1 MSIQATVDFD
11 WMAELEKTVVHSLT
25 TSFGLD
31 FLLYRDKDG
40 GDVDTVHNAR
50 AGVYATEVER
60 TRYEQRGAYDSDAY
74 HKHPDYIAKGRSDKA
89 AQAAGTLRDSYRD
102 VTMAPNEVR
111 NVEHIV
117 SGNEVHN
124 DPGRVLAEIDG
135 VELANQASNL
145 CATTESINKSKKQ
158 TPTSEYLKR
167 LPGHIASEE
176 KRIAN
181 LEARLASL
189 PQETPEQQDA
199 ARRLQDKIRK
209 SKDKLQQLKEIDP
222 EKTAEM
228 DRAAR
233 EDIEKRVNLTYYTS
247 SKFLKSTAFAA
258 GSSGLK
264 LGARQALGIVMGE
277 VWLELREGLPRLV
290 NKLEAR
296 FDMKRFLRRL
306 KGLAK
311 RIQARLADRLA
322 DLMSALKEG
331 VIGGTLASLTT
342 TVLNIFLTSERAVVK
357 IIREMWTYLVQ
368 AVKVI
373 VFNPDRLNKSALGKR
388 VGEVLSLGVATV
400 IGSLIYGHL
409 TALLQFPFGEC
420 LAAFASALVTGLFTL
435 GFTYFL
441 QHSDLMRK
449 VWDFV
454 DGSAHAGTLKQFVEA
469 NAALDAHLSRLEA
482 LEFGHDVQSL
492 DDFVAELEDRS
503 DDPDALQATLAS
515 EVRRRGLVLP
525 FEIGVPAST
534 RSWIAGLARR

>member
-1 MSIQATVDFD
+1 MSIQTTVDFD
-11 WMAELEKTVVHSLT
+11 WMTELEKTVVQSLT

-31 FLLYRDKDG
+31 FLLYQDKRG

-50 AGVYATEVER
+50 AGVYATQVER
-60 TRYEQRGAYDSDAY
+60 SRYEQRGAYDSDAY
-74 HKHPDYIAKGRSDKA
+74 HTHPNYKAKGQSDKA
-89 AQAAGTLRDSYRD
+89 AQATGTLRDAYRD
-102 VTMAPNEVR
+102 VTMASNEAR

-117 SGNEVHN
+117 ASSEVHR

-199 ARRLQDKIRK
+199 ARRLHDKVRK
-209 SKDKLQQLKEIDP
+209 GKDKLQQLKEIDP
-222 EKTAEM
+222 EKMAEM
-228 DRAAR
+228 DRTAR
-233 EDIEKRVNLTYYTS
+233 ADMEKQVNFTYYTS
-247 SKFLKSTAFAA
+247 SKFLKNTALAA

-277 VWLELREGLPRLV
+277 VWLELREGLPRLLM
-290 NKLEAR
+290 KLQAR
-296 FDMKRFLRRL
+296 FEMKHFLRQL
-306 KGLAK
+306 KALAK
-311 RIQARLADRLA
+311 RIQARIANRLA

-357 IIREMWTYLVQ
+357 IIREMWTHLVQ

-409 TALLQFPFGEC
+409 TALLQFPFGES

-435 GFTYFL
+435 GFAYFL

-454 DGSAHAGTLKQFVEA
+454 DGSAHAGTLKQFDEA
-469 NAALDAHLSRLEA
+469 STALEAHLARLEA

-492 DDFVAELEDRS
+492 EDFVAELEARS
-503 DDPDALQATLAS
+503 DDSDGLQATLAA
-515 EVRRRGLVLP
+515 EVVRRGLVLP

-534 RSWIAGLARR
+534 RSWLAGIAQR